1 MDRAAVRKLDTG
13 GKVVISTITN
23 SILPALS
30 VPEERTDWGFLLPKY
45 TTAARQLDAL
55 WRDMDP
61 ILSLSLPVPR
71 KPVPPNTFSIPDVLS
86 AVVQPEDSEAQP
98 AADTTWLDTKEEVAV
113 LDEHNE
119 MMNQVLKHFDDR
131 ITESKQKMEAIVGS
145 KKRRIEEVSSSTGG
159 GR

>member
-13 GKVVISTITN
+13 GKVVISTITS

-71 KPVPPNTFSIPDVLS
+71 KPMPPNTFSIPDVLS
-86 AVVQPEDSEAQP
+86 AVVQPEDEEAQP
-98 AADTTWLDTKEEVAV
+98 AADATWQNSKEELAV
-113 LDEHNE
+113 LEEHNE
-119 MMNQVLKHFDDR
+119 AMDEILQQFDQKIAD
-131 ITESKQKMEAIVGS
+131 SKQKIESIVGS
-145 KKRRIEEVSSSTGG
+145 RKRRIEEVSASTS

>member
-13 GKVVISTITN
+13 GKVVISTITS
-23 SILPALS
+23 SIIPALS
-30 VPEERTDWGFLLPKY
+30 VPEAQTDWGFLLPKY

-61 ILSLSLPVPR
+61 ILSLCLPVPR

-86 AVVQPEDSEAQP
+86 AVVQPEDDEAQP
-98 AADTTWLDTKEEVAV
+98 AADTTWVNTKEEIAV

-119 MMNQVLKHFDDR
+119 MIDEILQHFDSK
-131 ITESKQKMEAIVGS
+131 IAESKQKLESIVVS
-145 KKRRIEEVSSSTGG
+145 RKRRIEEISTSTGG
-159 GR
+159 R

>member
-13 GKVVISTITN
+13 GKVVISTIVS

-71 KPVPPNTFSIPDVLS
+71 KPMPSNTFSIPDVLN
-86 AVVQPEDSEAQP
+86 AVVQPEDDEAQP
-98 AADTTWLDTKEEVAV
+98 AADATWLNSKEELAV
-113 LDEHNE
+113 LEEHNE
-119 MMNQVLKHFDDR
+119 AMDEILQQFDQKIVD
-131 ITESKQKMEAIVGS
+131 SKQKIESIVGS
-145 KKRRIEEVSSSTGG
+145 RKRRIEELSASTS